1 VSDALLVAVAL
12 VLIVL
17 TPFDI
22 YVAWRLS
29 VLAMQ
34 KPRIPSLTGAALRS
48 VAIAVA
54 GTLFAIL
61 GFHSIWFAYTG
72 VRLLPTPV
80 PTLLIVIGAIVI
92 SLPNIY
98 FLRLLHRFADE
109 ANEWRRHKRNGDQA
123 ESLHRRATDEP
134 HETEL

>member
-1 VSDALLVAVAL
+1 MSDALLVAVAV

-80 PTLLIVIGAIVI
+80 PTLLIVVGAVVI

-123 ESLHRRATDEP
+123 ESLHRRSTDEP